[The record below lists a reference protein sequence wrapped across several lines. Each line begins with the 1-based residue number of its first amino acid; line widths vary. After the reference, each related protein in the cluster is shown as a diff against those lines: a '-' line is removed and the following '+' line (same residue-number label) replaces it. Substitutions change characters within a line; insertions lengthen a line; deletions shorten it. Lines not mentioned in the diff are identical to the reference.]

1 MKDLTIA
8 LGTRHGLPAE
18 LLEAL
23 AARGVD
29 VVGGCLFPRIE
40 GRVAH
45 VAIPDDQVD
54 AATDVVVA
62 KGAAVLDVRDVIV
75 VSRDEHPSPAELAR
89 KVTDGGASVYIAY
102 FGASGEIVLG
112 TSDLDTARE
121 ALGLTT

>member
-62 KGAAVLDVRDVIV
+62 KGAAVLDVR
-75 VSRDEHPSPAELAR
+75 ELAR
-89 KVTDGGASVYIAY
+89 KVADAGASVYIAY

>member
-8 LGTRHGLPAE
+8 MGTKHGLPAE

-23 AARGVD
+23 AARGVE
-29 VVGGCLFPRIE
+29 VVAGCLFPRIE

-45 VAIPDDQVD
+45 IAIAADQVE

-62 KGAAVLDVRDVIV
+62 KGAAVLDVRDVV
-75 VSRDEHPSPAELAR
+75 VVPREQRPSAAELAR
-89 KVTDGGASVYIAY
+89 KVADAGASVYIAY

-112 TSDLDTARE
+112 TSDLAKARQ
-121 ALGLTT
+121 ALGL